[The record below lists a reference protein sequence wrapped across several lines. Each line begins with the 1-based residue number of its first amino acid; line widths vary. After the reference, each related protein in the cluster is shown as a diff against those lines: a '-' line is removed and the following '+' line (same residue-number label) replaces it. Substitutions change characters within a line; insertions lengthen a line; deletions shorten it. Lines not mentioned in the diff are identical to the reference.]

1 MQQPTQRIP
10 YSLTGLNPYAWIRWW
25 YVLAAPAAPDNAE
38 NLPLH
43 DREFLRKGKLT
54 SLAMLIEI
62 FLVLISAISAV
73 ATSPTDRVSAGH
85 LNVNEIIF
93 ILLPVAFTAIAAF
106 FNRAGKLLFASVL
119 VIISL
124 EVIEI
129 ASGVAG
135 LTSDL
140 GVMELLLIFMLIHPL
155 MLSALLL
162 PAWGVLVVAGI
173 NVVVAALLV
182 YVPLFPR
189 APELVSFMEKG
200 GSAPLLGF
208 PAITL
213 LLCALI
219 CFVVIT
225 SLQESLKRADKAE
238 EVAKLH
244 EIVTKQASQE
254 LQAKRQLEGDVR
266 EIIAGMTRFANGDNQ
281 ARIQLEPGCSLWS
294 VASSINNMVGR
305 FVRLREQEQPMQQS
319 FMALKAY
326 MAATQ
331 LAKARGVPV
340 TLPRTGTEMDT
351 LVEELLTHAQ
361 GVQRI
366 PYPRPT
372 QVFEN
377 H

>member
-1 MQQPTQRIP
+1 MQQSMQRTP
-10 YSLTGLNPYAWIRWW
+10 YSLTGLNPYPWIRWW
-25 YVLAAPAAPDNAE
+25 YTMAAPAAPDNAE

-62 FLVLISAISAV
+62 LLMLIAVVPAV
-73 ATSPTDRVSAGH
+73 ATSPSSQAGH
-85 LNVNEIIF
+85 LNVNLIII
-93 ILLPVAFTAIAAF
+93 ILLPVVFTAISAF

-124 EVIEI
+124 EVIETV
-129 ASGVAG
+129 SGVAG
-135 LTSDL
+135 LTSNL
-140 GVMELLLIFMLIHPL
+140 GVMELLLIFILIHPL
-155 MLSALLL
+155 MISALLL
-162 PAWGVLVVAGI
+162 PAWGILMVAGV

-182 YVPLFPR
+182 YIPFFPR
-189 APELVSFMEKG
+189 APELVSFMQRG
-200 GSAPLLGF
+200 GRVPLFAL

-219 CFVVIT
+219 CFIVIT

-238 EVAKLH
+238 EIAKLH

-266 EIIAGMTRFANGDNQ
+266 EIIAGMTRFANGDNE

-340 TLPRTGTEMDT
+340 ILPRTGTEIDT
-351 LVEELLTHAQ
+351 LIEELLTHAQ
-361 GVQRI
+361 GVQRT
-366 PYPRPT
+366 PHYRPT

-377 H
+377 Y